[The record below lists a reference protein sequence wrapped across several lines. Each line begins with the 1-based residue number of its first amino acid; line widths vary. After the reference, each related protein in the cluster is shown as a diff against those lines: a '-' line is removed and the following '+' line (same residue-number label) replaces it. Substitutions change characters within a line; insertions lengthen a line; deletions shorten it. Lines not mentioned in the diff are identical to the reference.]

1 MIRIQGK
8 IDRNGVLRLLKADG
22 HAENQLAGQNPVCAG
37 VTVLLRT
44 TAKWLEK
51 EKGLEVS
58 AGNIFRGSI
67 VLELKEYPE
76 SRRER
81 LKGATDYF
89 FMGILDLERE
99 FPLEISVT
107 IDKYEEF

>member
-1 MIRIQGK
+1 MIRIQSN

-22 HAENQLAGQNPVCAG
+22 HAGNQLAGQNPVCAG

-44 TAKWLEK
+44 TARWLEK
-51 EKGLEVS
+51 ENGLEVS
-58 AGNIFRGSI
+58 GENILRGSI

-81 LKGATDYF
+81 LKGVTDYF

-107 IDKYEEF
+107 IDEYKEF